1 MRRFLGNIF
10 SCCFSLIKFSILKLF
25 CWKSFFFY
33 WIERFSPN
41 VSVKVGKKSTLMFGK
56 RVRVHSNSKII
67 STAGGCLRIED
78 DCKFNYGCMVVS
90 RQMIHI
96 KKGVEF
102 GPNVII
108 YDHDHDFRAK
118 GGLKAGAFKC
128 APVVIG
134 ENCWIGANT
143 IILKGTTI
151 GDNCVVGAGCVVS
164 GNIPP
169 NTVLVQKRENT
180 LIPID
185 LEEIANAVE

>member
-1 MRRFLGNIF
+1 MEYGKNTVCIYYK
-10 SCCFSLIKFSILKLF
+10 I
-25 CWKSFFFY
+25 
-33 WIERFSPN
+33 N
-41 VSVKVGKKSTLMFGK
+41 NGKKNAKLTLGK
-56 RVRVHSNSKII
+56 RVSVHSNSKII
-67 STAGGCLRIED
+67 SSVNGNLTID
-78 DCKFNYGCMVVS
+78 DGCKFNYGCMVVS
-90 RQMIHI
+90 RHMIHI

-143 IILKGTTI
+143 IILRGTTI